1 MTVPVLRML
10 LPTLFRGTFIV
21 VAVALRVPPA
31 RTAGWLF
38 RELLHQRI
46 RPIIRTAA
54 MLSNGDNRASKHN
67 IQDTPPSERTEDT
80 FEVIPVD
87 YQSIS
92 VKRRRID
99 GYDSQDRMTAAA
111 RTFLTVRHNS
121 YVFHTEEWK
130 PRGCS
135 MYLPLTQDV
144 MLNMRHIE
152 QVSFENDQ
160 FFLAD
165 GKGNYAGAKTGN
177 AIHLW
182 RLDPNTRKL
191 YVSRSLLFLRE
202 QDYREVQLQLASL

>member
-1 MTVPVLRML
+1 ML
-10 LPTLFRGTFIV
+10 TSQRLHDCTAGGLLSRDIF
-21 VAVALRVPPA
+21 VAVALP
-31 RTAGWLF
+31 L
-38 RELLHQRI
+38 E
-46 RPIIRTAA
+46 
-54 MLSNGDNRASKHN
+54 KHFFPE
-67 IQDTPPSERTEDT
+67 TVSEMFSRERTEDT